1 MIALILLLSGGLF
14 NMGCVSAKR
23 ANKAEARA
31 TLGHAYF
38 TEGSTELAIETLQEA
53 TKLDRRNTRAWHYLA
68 LSLVK
73 RGAHEEAEE
82 AFERAIR
89 LDPEDA
95 AIRLNYA
102 YLLQKLDRNAEA
114 IEQLEAARAD
124 LTYTQP
130 AKVLN
135 NLGMAYLAEDRVDES
150 VAVLS
155 EAVYRQPNFCAARYN
170 LGLALSEQQQ
180 AANSAKV
187 LDELNVVCPGEFPEG
202 ELLRGKML
210 MEMGRMEEGAMV
222 LQVCLDNYPGTPLSQ
237 AAGAAL
243 DQAGMR

>member
-1 MIALILLLSGGLF
+1 MIALIFLLSS
-14 NMGCVSAKR
+14 GCVTAKR
-23 ANKAEARA
+23 ANQSEART

-53 TKLDRRNTRAWHYLA
+53 TRLDRRNSRAWHYLA

-73 RGAHEEAEE
+73 RGAHEEAED
-82 AFERAIR
+82 AFKKALR
-89 LDPEDA
+89 LSPDDA

-102 YLLQKLDRNAEA
+102 YLLQKLGRNADA

-135 NLGMAYLAEDRVDES
+135 NLGMAYLAEERVDES

-170 LGLALSEQQQ
+170 LGLALSVQEQ
-180 AANSAKV
+180 AATSAKV
-187 LDELNVVCPGEFPEG
+187 LDELGVVCPGEFPEG
-202 ELLRGKML
+202 ELLRGQML
-210 MEMGRMEEGAMV
+210 MQMGRMEEGAMV
-222 LQVCLDNYPGTPLSQ
+222 LQVCLDNYPGTPVAQ
-237 AAGAAL
+237 AAGEAL

>member
-1 MIALILLLSGGLF
+1 MIALIILLSGG
-14 NMGCVSAKR
+14 CVTAKR
-23 ANKAEARA
+23 SNKSDARA

-38 TEGSTELAIETLQEA
+38 TEGSTELAIETLLEA
-53 TKLDRRNTRAWHYLA
+53 TRLDRRNARAWHYLA

-73 RGAHEEAEE
+73 RGAHVQAEE
-82 AFERAIR
+82 AFEKAVR
-89 LDPEDA
+89 LSPEDA
-95 AIRLNYA
+95 SVRLNYA
-102 YLLQKLDRNAEA
+102 YLLQKLGRYEEA
-114 IEQLEAARAD
+114 IVQLESARAD

-135 NLGMAYLAEDRVDES
+135 NLGMAYLAQERVDES

-170 LGLALSEQQQ
+170 LGLALSEQKQ
-180 AANSAKV
+180 ATTSAKV
-187 LDELNVVCPGEFPEG
+187 LDELSVVCPGEFPEG
-202 ELLRGKML
+202 ELLRGQML

-222 LQVCLDNYPGTPLSQ
+222 LQVCLDNYPGTPLSH
-237 AAGAAL
+237 AAGESL